1 MYEQI
6 QPILQDFMITLITGV
21 LAILSGFLVA
31 LAKKGVNWVSAK
43 IDAVKDEN
51 IRERAL
57 DAVDKLETIVNTT
70 VISLQQ
76 TLGDDIK
83 TSILNNDGKYTRED
97 LLALKDKAVSDVEHQ
112 LTSSTVELLGT
123 IYPDVHKMIEDLVEM
138 SVRNLKFLTD
148 TIVVSEV
155 CTTTEESSAKKM
167 LNE

>member
-148 TIVVSEV
+148 TTIVSEV
-155 CTTTEESSAKKM
+155 CTTTEESSAKKI

>member
-6 QPILQDFMITLITGV
+6 QPILQDFTVTLITGV
-21 LAILSGFLVA
+21 LAVLSGFLIA
-31 LAKKGVNWVSAK
+31 LAKKGVDWVSAK

-57 DAVDKLETIVNTT
+57 DAVDKLETVVNTT

-97 LLALKDKAVSDVEHQ
+97 LLALKDKAVSDIEHQ

-148 TIVVSEV
+148 TTIVSEV
-155 CTTTEESSAKKM
+155 CTTTEESSTKKM